1 MHAGGVGLSVWL
13 VPAQGGGVANC
24 LDHSMNRHIQSGT
37 ALMFQLSS
45 LVYVCGAGGWEGRSA
60 NQWQCSSTAGDP
72 FCFAHD
78 LS

>member
-37 ALMFQLSS
+37 ALTFQLSS
-45 LVYVCGAGGWEGRSA
+45 FVYVCMWVEGGGRSS
-60 NQWQCSSTAGDP
+60 NQWQCSSIAGDP